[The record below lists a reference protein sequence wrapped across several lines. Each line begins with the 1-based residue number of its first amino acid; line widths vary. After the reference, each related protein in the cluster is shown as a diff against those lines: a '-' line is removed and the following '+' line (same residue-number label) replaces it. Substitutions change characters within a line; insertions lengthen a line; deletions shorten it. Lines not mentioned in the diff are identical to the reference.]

1 MNLSF
6 YTLSLINDF
15 VIASA
20 LDDYYQSLRTRNK
33 QFLIEKNKDKK
44 VDTLYNRYEQITETW
59 NVRNGVKLM
68 RDLDDLNYIFN

>member
-1 MNLSF
+1 MDLSF

-20 LDDYYQSLRTRNK
+20 LDDYYQSSRTGNK

-68 RDLDDLNYIFN
+68 QDLDNLNYIYN